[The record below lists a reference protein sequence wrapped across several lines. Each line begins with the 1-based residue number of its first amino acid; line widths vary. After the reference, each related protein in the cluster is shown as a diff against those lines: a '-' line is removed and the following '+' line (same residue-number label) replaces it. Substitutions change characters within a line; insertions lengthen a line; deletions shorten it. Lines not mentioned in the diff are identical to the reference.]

1 MTGRKRRLK
10 DDENI
15 ELSEYC
21 CSVLEKKLPR
31 KLKDPCACTIPCT
44 TWMVSVG
51 WALRDSGA
59 SKNLMPL
66 SMMKMLGYVK
76 PKPTKMTLTLTY
88 RSISYPY
95 RVLENVL
102 VKVNDLLFQG
112 DFVIPDMEED
122 VEIPLL

>member
-1 MTGRKRRLK
+1 
-10 DDENI
+10 
-15 ELSEYC
+15 
-21 CSVLEKKLPR
+21 
-31 KLKDPCACTIPCT
+31 
-44 TWMVSVG
+44 
-51 WALRDSGA
+51 
-59 SKNLMPL
+59 MPL